1 MALDPFHEVRF
12 LSRIRRIEKVDFGS
26 TIIRRDVSG
35 HLPYRQSD
43 RVCSF
48 VLVLFLGAFDIRG
61 SGAGE
66 RQLKTAVWGARG
78 L

>member
-1 MALDPFHEVRF
+1 MFSARLLPAGRSPDVALDPFHEVRF
-12 LSRIRRIEKVDFGS
+12 LSRIRRIEKVDFRS

-48 VLVLFLGAFDIRG
+48 CFVL
-61 SGAGE
+61 SGG
-66 RQLKTAVWGARG
+66 V
-78 L
+78 